1 MLTKDLLSPVEVVAI
16 TVPLAARI
24 LENVRLPLVVV
35 NENTDVPSS
44 DLSITDVEFTNV
56 DLLAVEGKCEIVW

>member
-1 MLTKDLLSPVEVVAI
+1 M
-16 TVPLAARI
+16 AARI

-35 NENTDVPSS
+35 NENTDVPSN

-56 DLLAVEGKCEIVW
+56 DLLAVEGKCEIVS